1 MKRIFTL
8 ALLCFT
14 TSAIAVDVTVTLTA
28 PQAQRLATAIGK
40 VRNLTDAQGAPRSA
54 TMAEVK
60 TIVADHL
67 RGFVMQAEKPA
78 LEEAAVRAVTVP
90 AFDPQ

>member
-1 MKRIFTL
+1 MRKLLAI
-8 ALLCFT
+8 ALLCFA
-14 TSAIAVDVTVTLTA
+14 TSALAVDVTVTLTA
-28 PQAQRLATAIGK
+28 PQAQRLAAAIGK
-40 VRNLTDAQGAPRSA
+40 VRNLTDGQGAPRSA

-78 LEEAAVRAVTVP
+78 LEEAAIKAVTVP
-90 AFDPQ
+90 AFDPT

>member
-1 MKRIFTL
+1 MDIT
-8 ALLCFT
+8 
-14 TSAIAVDVTVTLTA
+14 VTVTN
-28 PQAQRLATAIGK
+28 PQAVRLAAAIGK

-67 RGFVMQAEKPA
+67 RGFVMQAEKPE
-78 LEEAAVRAVTVP
+78 LEEAAIRSVNVP
-90 AFDPQ
+90 AFDPS